1 MSKILFIGGNGN
13 ISWYCVNEALAAG
26 HEVWLMHRGE
36 TLATR
41 RAIQDGVHVI
51 HCDARDGTR
60 ADYAMQGMFFDVVCD
75 FICFNESHALLD
87 IELFKGRTKQFI
99 FISSVVVYKRETQ
112 YLPFTEETPMWK
124 DSDYNYATDKIMAER
139 VFMRAHREIDFPITI
154 IRPAHTYDTIVPV
167 PLGHNC
173 FTAPQR
179 YLDGKPMLI
188 AGDGTNLW
196 ALCHSSDFA
205 SALIGVFNQKATIG
219 EDYHIAGEEWLT
231 WLDIADILLETLG
244 VEKSEYVH
252 VPSKDILNLDVPQS
266 KNMAISYLGKAFS
279 GQRMWCDI
287 YDNSKIKSV
296 VPKWRCETSFRSGI
310 EQTFKWLFENQVR
323 RRINPNLDLLLETL
337 TNKYRSH

>member
-13 ISWYCVNEALAAG
+13 ISWYCVNEAQAAG

-36 TLATR
+36 TVATR
-41 RAIQDGVHVI
+41 RAIQEGVRVI
-51 HCDARDGTR
+51 RCDARDR
-60 ADYAMQGMFFDVVCD
+60 ARAESALQGMHFDVVCD
-75 FICFNESHALLD
+75 FICYNESHAALD
-87 IELFKGRTKQFI
+87 VELFHGRTLQFI
-99 FISSVVVYKRETQ
+99 FISSVVVYRRATQ
-112 YLPFTEETPMWK
+112 YLPFTEETPMW
-124 DSDYNYATDKIMAER
+124 DASDYNYANDKIMAER
-139 VFMRAHREIDFPITI
+139 VFMRAHQESGFPITI

-196 ALCHSSDFA
+196 SLCHSSDFA
-205 SALIGVFNQKATIG
+205 RALVGVFNQQATIG

-244 VEKSEYVH
+244 VEKTEYVH
-252 VPSKDILNLDVPQS
+252 VPAKDILELEVPPS
-266 KNMAISYLGKAFS
+266 KNMAISYLGKAFR

-287 YDNSKIKSV
+287 YDNAKIKSV
-296 VPKWRCETSFRSGI
+296 VSGWRCEMSFRSGI
-310 EQTFKWLFENQVR
+310 AQTFAWLFENEAR
-323 RRINPNLDLLLETL
+323 RRFNSDLDVLLENL
-337 TNKYRSH
+337 TNKYRSQ